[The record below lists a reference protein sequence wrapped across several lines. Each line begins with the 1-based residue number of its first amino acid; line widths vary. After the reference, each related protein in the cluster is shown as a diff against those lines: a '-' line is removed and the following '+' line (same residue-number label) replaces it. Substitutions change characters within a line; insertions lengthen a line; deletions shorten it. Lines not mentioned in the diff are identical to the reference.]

1 MGGCEAAPVRRR
13 GKTKVHQKMCEQKRA
28 PRPLAS
34 SPLTHVN
41 YLRPPQSW
49 RHFALFHSFLCL
61 FILFTRRCGRQLG
74 ILAVRRAD
82 REGLLRKVSLF
93 YPPRVPAFGSLT
105 RMENTLPVASQLYSD
120 ENFKIEI
127 YFNRGGLKRHCA
139 LAIVLHHDFQRIDTA
154 DRLAVSCVQRCYS
167 AYVGFNRWLFE
178 FLVPFCCLQPG
189 PFKSDL

>member
-1 MGGCEAAPVRRR
+1 MKTEGNKSEGGGGTKRELWPRPSQKAGSQPVNAPRSCFVDMGGREAAPVRRR
-13 GKTKVHQKMCEQKRA
+13 GKTKVHQKMCEEKRA

-49 RHFALFHSFLCL
+49 RHFALFHSFVCL

-93 YPPRVPAFGSLT
+93 YSAFGFLT
-105 RMENTLPVASQLYSD
+105 RVENTLPVA
-120 ENFKIEI
+120 
-127 YFNRGGLKRHCA
+127 RPA
-139 LAIVLHHDFQRIDTA
+139 TA
-154 DRLAVSCVQRCYS
+154 P
-167 AYVGFNRWLFE
+167 
-178 FLVPFCCLQPG
+178 PFSTI
-189 PFKSDL
+189 F